1 MMRLPTVL
9 LMQVCMQVSLLPAL
23 AAAFVPAVPFLT
35 TSRPDTC
42 NRDAQFNASRRPA
55 ITRIKTV
62 SAIQQ
67 ISEETFPL
75 ATELFPNA
83 MVYQDV
89 GEFMIETLVN
99 TVGYDIEK
107 TLCATSMCHEERN
120 QPFETTLAQ
129 TFDHNYN
136 FNYLYYSGKLPSS
149 SKQATTSGGGGG
161 LAGCP
166 FGGVPSFRKMKLHV
180 PDGGDCIL
188 VYGPHMGLSLSG
200 QVGTIT
206 DGDATD
212 DSALCCQS
220 AILASNYVGGVYRG
234 ETEPTSLP
242 MNPIDAGQYFVGNML
257 LPHAERLEL
266 AGPNRMVE
274 LPYALFEAQTEML
287 QRIIREGCG
296 PADDDDDGE
305 GYFPGRLTVLG
316 GIQINTPPGKHNYF
330 VPLTFDLYNAQGN
343 IEANLFD
350 TQQ

>member
-1 MMRLPTVL
+1 MMRLPTVIL
-9 LMQVCMQVSLLPAL
+9 IQVCMQVLLL
-23 AAAFVPAVPFLT
+23 SAAAFVPTVPFPT
-35 TSRPDTC
+35 RSRTDSC
-42 NRDAQFNASRRPA
+42 YRDAHFNTARRPT
-55 ITRIKTV
+55 ITRVKTSPV
-62 SAIQQ
+62 TQQ
-67 ISEETFPL
+67 ISEEAFPL

-89 GEFMIETLVN
+89 GEYMIKTLAN

-107 TLCATSMCHEERN
+107 TLCATSMCHEEHN
-120 QPFETTLAQ
+120 QPFETALAQ

-149 SKQATTSGGGGG
+149 STQSTTSGGGGG

-166 FGGVPSFRKMKLHV
+166 FGGVPSFRKMKLLV

-188 VYGPHMGLSLSG
+188 VHGPHMGLSLSG
-200 QVGTIT
+200 QVGTVI

-212 DSALCCQS
+212 ESALCCQS
-220 AILASNYVGGVYRG
+220 AILASNYVGGVHRG
-234 ETEPTSLP
+234 ETEPASLP
-242 MNPIDAGQYFVGNML
+242 MNPVDAGQYFVGNML
-257 LPHAERLEL
+257 LPHAERFEQ

-296 PADDDDDGE
+296 PADDDDDDRE
-305 GYFPGRLTVLG
+305 GYFPGKLTVLG
-316 GIQINTPPGKHNYF
+316 GIQINTPRGKHDYF
-330 VPLTFDLYNAQGN
+330 VPLTFDLYNAQGI